1 MEYIKPHL
9 RYDEQLSL
17 LAGRGL
23 SYDDRAAAI
32 RALKSIGYYRLSAYT
47 YALRQPGPE
56 TQDGSRPI
64 RSDEFVAGANF
75 EDVLTLYRFDN
86 HLRNCLLDGLQQI
99 EVGMRVRIGHQLG
112 KADKFGHL
120 DPQFLDA
127 RRCHGQSHR
136 STSESDYEVW
146 LGKFER
152 QMHDAKNEE
161 FAKHFL
167 VKYNGKM
174 PIWVATEVMS
184 FGCLIGLYQLLS
196 KRDAEKIAESIE
208 IFDRDIVH
216 KYMKSLNVLRN
227 HCAHN
232 ARIWNRNTIYPPLKP
247 PPDKTADRLHHL
259 RGANHDKLYFLA
271 ALCAHF
277 VITLNPESNWPRQFK
292 TLMNKKFEVVHGMTP
307 YTTMGFM
314 EGWRDEP
321 LWNYEPV
328 EQVDGSDATIPAS

>member
-1 MEYIKPHL
+1 MSFLNYP
-9 RYDEQLSL
+9 
-17 LAGRGL
+17 
-23 SYDDRAAAI
+23 
-32 RALKSIGYYRLSAYT
+32 
-47 YALRQPGPE
+47 
-56 TQDGSRPI
+56 
-64 RSDEFVAGANF
+64 
-75 EDVLTLYRFDN
+75 
-86 HLRNCLLDGLQQI
+86 
-99 EVGMRVRIGHQLG
+99 
-112 KADKFGHL
+112 KFGHL
-120 DPQFLDA
+120 NPQLLDA

-136 STSESDYEVW
+136 HTRESDYEVW

-208 IFDRDIVH
+208 ILDRDIVH

-232 ARIWNRNTIYPPLKP
+232 ARIWNRNTIYTPLKP
-247 PPDKTADRLHHL
+247 PPEKTADRLHHL
-259 RGANHDKLYFLA
+259 RRANPNKLYFLA
-271 ALCAHF
+271 ALLCAHF

-292 TLMNKKFEVVHGMTP
+292 TLMNKKFEAVHGMTP

-314 EGWRDEP
+314 AGWRYES